1 VGVGCLAANQLH
13 GVVMNRGRALLWCR
27 RRCLREHD
35 AGVSSPAPRA
45 SAGSLG
51 HDASDAQHTTLR
63 TLFLVHPLAKKNTDR
78 RRLSGHAR
86 GRLQGGWRRPR
97 AATSG
102 PCAAKQLDRGESS
115 LAVRE
120 ERPLRSITL
129 SLRVC

>member
-1 VGVGCLAANQLH
+1 LAANQLH

-63 TLFLVHPLAKKNTDR
+63 THS
-78 RRLSGHAR
+78 LSGPPAR
-86 GRLQGGWRRPR
+86 KKKTPTDEDSRAMHEDDFKGGGGAPEQLQV
-97 AATSG
+97 A
-102 PCAAKQLDRGESS
+102 
-115 LAVRE
+115 LAPQNNLIAVSRHWQ
-120 ERPLRSITL
+120 
-129 SLRVC
+129 